1 MLNHCPWAPQGAV
14 PGFKGTQ
21 WAAERH
27 AEYLKGTLKPTGQK
41 PNMVSPP
48 HLLPS
53 SSAPSL

>member
-14 PGFKGTQ
+14 PGFKVAQ
-21 WAAERH
+21 WVAERH
-27 AEYLKGTLKPTGQK
+27 ASISKDTLKPTGQK
-41 PNMVSPP
+41 PNMVSSP